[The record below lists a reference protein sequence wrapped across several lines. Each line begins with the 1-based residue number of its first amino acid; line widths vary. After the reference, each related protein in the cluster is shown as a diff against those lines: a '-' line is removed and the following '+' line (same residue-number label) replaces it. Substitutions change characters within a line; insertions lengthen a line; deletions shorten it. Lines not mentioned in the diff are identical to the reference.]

1 MWANGN
7 GGRGGGGGE
16 ESVLCGWKLMDGTL
30 KAPSESGWSSVKE
43 KLDIP
48 GFCTITSIGLLP

>member
-7 GGRGGGGGE
+7 GGGGAGDE
-16 ESVLCGWKLMDGTL
+16 EILFCGWKLVDGTS
-30 KAPSESGWSSVKE
+30 KAPSGSGWSSVKE